1 MKKLYF
7 IFVILLAFTACSL
20 KKVEKRHGV
29 IFLEKKQEKLT
40 ISKSNKND
48 VISLL
53 GHPSTKSTFDNDV
66 WIYIERINDHSSII
80 KFGELKIKKN
90 NVLLIEFDNKGL
102 LAKKEFS
109 DLKNMQKVT
118 LSREETETT
127 LSKKTFIYDFLS
139 SLRQKIND
147 PLGVRK
153 KRN

>member
-109 DLKNMQKVT
+109 DLKNMQKIT
-118 LSREETETT
+118 LSKEETETT